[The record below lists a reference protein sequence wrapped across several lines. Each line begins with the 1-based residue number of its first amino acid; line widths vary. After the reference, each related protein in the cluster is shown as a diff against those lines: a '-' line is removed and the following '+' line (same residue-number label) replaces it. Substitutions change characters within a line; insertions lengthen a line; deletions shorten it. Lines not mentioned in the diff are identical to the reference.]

1 MDLEV
6 GGISV
11 IGSTITTPVFG
22 TLIIVPSST
31 GSITL
36 AAWGGSTSTRD
47 SQYTTT
53 ISAVQ
58 FKEIIMANGYTTGTK
73 INFDIN
79 SALDEAE
86 KNGIFTAA
94 EAAKI
99 RKKNAASGLSE
110 QSAGSQAAGIAG
122 LVGGQIS
129 ASDSQGTDSTTQ
141 ALGGAA
147 SGAATGFAVGG
158 PWGAA
163 IGGVIGGVQGALG
176 ASQARKARDQKI
188 ESERVTNIANIQSNA
203 TASRNANVNNLISN
217 LSRTLVSG
225 R

>member
-1 MDLEV
+1 MA
-6 GGISV
+6 G
-11 IGSTITTPVFG
+11 FG
-22 TLIIVPSST
+22 T
-31 GSITL
+31 
-36 AAWGGSTSTRD
+36 
-47 SQYTTT
+47 
-53 ISAVQ
+53 
-58 FKEIIMANGYTTGTK
+58 E

-110 QSAGSQAAGIAG
+110 QSTGSQAAGIAG

-203 TASRNANVNNLISN
+203 TTSRNANVNNLISN